1 MQVDKQTQDSN
12 INYPNATTQSEN
24 YSVAWSPLHELH
36 PWYTPN
42 SVKLDFPA
50 LLGHWSLSPWHS
62 LLYNAPNCVL
72 MFSCCW
78 FPNYSATISSR
89 TSCLGDLKASASSGG
104 ITYGCEMK
112 KKIYIYISFHAFG
125 RCLYIHH
132 GNLAQVLKHFKFSS
146 ILQQPSRPKLLPAYK
161 YIAPHPTC
169 SQRSSPHFLIKY
181 D

>member
-1 MQVDKQTQDSN
+1 VEICASGQTN
-12 INYPNATTQSEN
+12 TRFK
-24 YSVAWSPLHELH
+24 H
-36 PWYTPN
+36 
-42 SVKLDFPA
+42 KLSKCNNTVRK
-50 LLGHWSLSPWHS
+50 LLGSMVSPPWTSSMIYSKLCQARLPCTTWPLVVILSPWHS

-112 KKIYIYISFHAFG
+112 KKENISFHAFG
-125 RCLYIHH
+125 RRLYIHH

-146 ILQQPSRPKLLPAYK
+146 ILQQPKLLPAYK
-161 YIAPHPTC
+161 CIAPHPTC

-181 D
+181 E